1 MVIIYFV
8 TGLNGL
14 GFSVPVNNIIPVLV
28 GLLFVVMGNYM
39 SKIKPNWF
47 MGNLMSDTEN
57 GDAKVIFVCDENGKP
72 LYTHFDKV
80 RIVSVDGKSPSEL
93 LEGL

>member
-1 MVIIYFV
+1 MAIIVELIKTKKRYILIG
-8 TGLNGL
+8 TGFGL
-14 GFSVPVNNIIPVLV
+14 
-28 GLLFVVMGNYM
+28 YQ
-39 SKIKPNWF
+39 SKKPNWF